1 MSKVTINEV
10 CDRGKLAEGRSQGM
24 AFAFLLPKGEEVYD
38 TMFAM
43 SPCKD
48 FLNEPLFTENTGCES
63 QAYGLICKKPIGIF
77 NDEYAYIG
85 IQWLKSK
92 GGSYNITKD
101 GYEKAVEQLK
111 NNYQNIQKFLNIIE
125 DKLEF
130 SLKTIIQEA
139 NDDRFLIKVPK
150 EWTSSTIMISLYT
163 LLTRAAILYDGKK
176 DIIKYLTKYEY
187 ITDDKYLIKSM
198 IPRLELILE
207 TKKLVL
213 QPSFDEYRAKK
224 GQFSPHNLGILS
236 WNMKYEEELE
246 AHCVD

>member
-1 MSKVTINEV
+1 MNKVTINEV
-10 CDRGKLAEGRSQGM
+10 CNRSKLSEGRSQGM
-24 AFAFLLPKGEEVYD
+24 AFAFLLPKSEEVYD

-85 IQWLKSK
+85 IQWLKDK
-92 GGSYNITKD
+92 YNGYNITKD

-111 NNYQNIQKFLNIIE
+111 NNYHNIQKFLNIIE

-130 SLKTIIQEA
+130 SLKTSIEAA

-163 LLTRAAILYDGKK
+163 LLTRASILYDGEK
-176 DIIKYLTKYEY
+176 DIIKYLTEYEY

-207 TKKLVL
+207 TKKLVP
-213 QPSFDEYRAKK
+213 QPPFDEDRAKK
-224 GQFSPHNLGILS
+224 GIFSPHNLGILS

-246 AHCVD
+246 AHGVD